1 MRKLMTGAAIAFA
14 AAAVPAAAQE
24 TDETEDSYG
33 AAYQRGWYVGV
44 GLGAGSVTADG
55 ASEDGFDFDGNPV
68 MFEGEVDYSTGF
80 AGSLL
85 VGYDFSRY
93 FAVEAETTGRTN
105 DFDGNIG
112 DADFTVSTLM
122 AGLVAKVPAGAVE
135 PYVGAAAGLVSSN
148 LEGADNVF
156 GYQLKGGVRVPFSGG
171 RHSVGAEASFLFS
184 GGFEVDN
191 GFDGLDL
198 DYEHAAYM
206 LTYRLSAY

>member
-1 MRKLMTGAAIAFA
+1 MRRLMTGAVIALA
-14 AAAVPAAAQE
+14 TAAVPAVAQE
-24 TDETEDSYG
+24 ADEADDTYG
-33 AAYQRGWYVGV
+33 TAYQRGWYVGV

-55 ASEDGFDFDGNPV
+55 ASEDGFDSDGNPV
-68 MFEGEVDYSTGF
+68 TFEGEIDYSTGF

-93 FAVEAETTGRTN
+93 LAVEAETTGRTN

-122 AGLVAKVPAGAVE
+122 AGVVAKVPAGPIE

-171 RHSVGAEASFLFS
+171 RHSVGAEASFLFTD
-184 GGFEVDN
+184 GFEVDN
-191 GFDGLDL
+191 GFDGLNL

-206 LTYRLSAY
+206 LTYRFASY